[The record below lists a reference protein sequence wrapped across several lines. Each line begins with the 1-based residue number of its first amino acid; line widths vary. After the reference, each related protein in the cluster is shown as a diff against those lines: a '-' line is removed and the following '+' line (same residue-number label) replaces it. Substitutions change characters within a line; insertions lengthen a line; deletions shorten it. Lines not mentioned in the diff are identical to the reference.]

1 MDNISPLNIFITGG
15 TTTVGR
21 EASRQAKARGH
32 NVTVL
37 TEGSDGAVKAR
48 QDGALPTYSDITR
61 AGELRS
67 LFQMA
72 QTDVVLHLA
81 SQAGNGFPLKDG
93 YEAHER
99 MIAESAQAVVGAAL
113 AAGVKFVVYAS
124 FAFVYGD
131 AHGEW
136 LTEDGHGHEER
147 AFRPAQAAEQHI
159 LASGVPACVLRAGFN
174 YGENDA
180 AAAALADLVRRGRSI
195 YLGDSHT
202 VLNWIHA
209 ADLAQAAVLAAEQQ
223 PAGHIFNIVDNEPT
237 SASAFAGHMAT
248 SLGLPAPAA
257 DNSPGFALRRTTSD
271 MQRTQLATSV
281 RLKNDKAKEVLG
293 WMPKY
298 PTIQSGMD
306 QVLLAWRAQVP
317 SKAS

>member
-1 MDNISPLNIFITGG
+1 MENNSSLNIFITGG
-15 TTTVGR
+15 NTGVGR

-37 TEGSDGAVKAR
+37 TQGSEGAVKAR
-48 QDGALPTYSDITR
+48 QDGALPAYSDVTR

-81 SQAGNGFPLKDG
+81 AQAGNGFPLKGG

-99 MIAESAQAVVGAAL
+99 LMAESAQAVVAAAL

-131 AHGEW
+131 THGEW
-136 LTEDGHGHEER
+136 LSEEGQGHEDR
-147 AFRPAQAAEQHI
+147 AFRPALAAEHHV

-174 YGENDA
+174 YGAEDGA
-180 AAAALADLVRRGRSI
+180 AQALADAVRGGRL

-202 VLNWIHA
+202 VLNWIHT
-209 ADLAQAAVLAAEQQ
+209 ADLAQAALLAAEKQ
-223 PAGHIFNIVDNEPT
+223 PAGHIFNVVDNEPT
-237 SASAFAGHMAT
+237 SASAFAGQLAS
-248 SLGLPAPAA
+248 SLGLPPPIS
-257 DNSPGFALRRTTSD
+257 DNMPSFALRRMTSD
-271 MQRTQLATSV
+271 MQRTLLATSA
-281 RLKNDKAKEVLG
+281 RLKNDKAKMVLG
-293 WMPKY
+293 WTPKY
-298 PTIQSGMD
+298 ASIQSGVEQM
-306 QVLLAWRAQVP
+306 LLSWRANATV
-317 SKAS
+317 KA